1 DRDRNAATTDSTS
14 VATAADTI
22 TSGVIGVIPGCPRV
36 TRYPTPNPA
45 ASPAQPVSTARPT
58 ENRTPSS
65 RLVTAASTNIIAAK
79 TAKLATPLAITQ
91 PSCPHRPAGQLPTCP
106 SSVTPAIPA
115 SPTLGTGRLAGHR
128 PAGHNPGGLVC
139 RKAYRSP
146 SSRRR
151 RPRGMAGGG
160 GAPETVGH
168 GVPGL
173 MRPDS

>member
-36 TRYPTPNPA
+36 TRYPTPKPT
-45 ASPAQPVSTARPT
+45 ASPAQPVSTARPS

-65 RLVTAASTNIIAAK
+65 RLGTAASTNIIAAK

-91 PSCPHRPAGQLPTCP
+91 PPARTGQRLAARVFPP
-106 SSVTPAIPA
+106 SVTPDIPA
-115 SPTLGTGRLAGHR
+115 PPTLGTGRLAGYR
-128 PAGHNPGGLVC
+128 PAGRCPGGLVC

-151 RPRGMAGGG
+151 RPRAGAGGRG
-160 GAPETVGH
+160 GRRRWVTGRRA
-168 GVPGL
+168 
-173 MRPDS
+173 